1 MQDHT
6 SCRDTVGALPPRQ
19 LFSAIISFFVSSTY
33 RCETAMKDQTPFVAS
48 ALGPDEMVEVARTRT
63 QYFPW

>member
-19 LFSAIISFFVSSTY
+19 PSYLFSCQARY
-33 RCETAMKDQTPFVAS
+33 RCETAMKDQTQFVAS
-48 ALGPDEMVEVARTRT
+48 ALGPDETVEVARTQT